1 MIGGDALRQALGYP
15 TMEAFRQ
22 ALCRDQLPIAVFAL
36 PHRRG
41 KFALTKDIAFWLA
54 SLGEATADA
63 QKKCQRLQGKGG
75 AP

>member
-1 MIGGDALRQALGYP
+1 MMGGDALRQALGYS

-22 ALCRDQLPIAVFAL
+22 ALSRNQLPIAVFSL

-54 SLGEATADA
+54 SLGEAASDA
-63 QKKCQRLQGKGG
+63 RKKPSG
-75 AP
+75 P